1 MITLGTWKFHY
12 SQKNTK
18 RDIVSSQRLTH
29 NWIRFFVSP
38 THNASIII
46 IIPFFSLP
54 FFLSSNILFVR
65 VRGFGSPPTWR
76 KIHYFCCT
84 CRTSHTRIWATH
96 SLSFSH
102 MTLHLHIYISTLRH
116 SHFHICPMQFQEAQ
130 EIIPCYQ
137 YISIESWSYVYSK
150 WFVTI
155 KIQN

>member
-102 MTLHLHIYISTLRH
+102 MTLHLHIYISTSSKDTHTSMSVLCSSKRH
-116 SHFHICPMQFQEAQ
+116 KGSYYVINISLLNHNLK
-130 EIIPCYQ
+130 
-137 YISIESWSYVYSK
+137 YIL
-150 WFVTI
+150 
-155 KIQN
+155 NNL